1 MVVID
6 RRSWAERKRASLDLE
21 PEQPLARAMAPLSAV
36 WASGARLSRILRP
49 DRPLPGGIP
58 SLGVGNL
65 RVGGCGKTPVVD
77 DLGRRLMAEGEKV
90 AVLTRGYRAGQG
102 GDEPDWL
109 RDSGLAV
116 FADVDRSRAF
126 TQAQAWGATRILLD
140 DALQT
145 RHRPRWTVALVLDR
159 DVARAPRPLPAGPA
173 REGSSGL
180 DRADAVL
187 VRRES
192 GQRNDGAFGFR
203 LAPEAIVDATGVE
216 MAPPSGP
223 GILFSGLARPESFE
237 ADARAFGLDFVAS
250 WRESD
255 HWDPGPAN
263 ASAIEACAR
272 RHEAQWILV
281 PEKNLRRM
289 ASLDLSFPV
298 AALRSAVEWDDRIDP
313 LDWLRQRGIA
323 I

>member
-6 RRSWAERKRASLDLE
+6 RRPWAERKLASLDLE
-21 PEQPLARAMAPLSAV
+21 PEQPLVRALSPLSAI
-36 WASGARLSRILRP
+36 WAGGARLSRVLRP
-49 DRPLPGGIP
+49 DLPLPGEIP

-77 DLGRRLMAEGEKV
+77 DLGRRLMAAGEQV
-90 AVLTRGYRAGQG
+90 AVLTRGYRAAQG

-109 RDSGLAV
+109 RESGLAV

-126 TQAQAWGATRILLD
+126 AQAQAWGATRILLD

-192 GQRNDGAFGFR
+192 GRPDDGEFGFR
-203 LAPEAIVDATGVE
+203 LAPDAVVDAAGVE
-216 MAPPSGP
+216 VARPSGP
-223 GILFSGLARPESFE
+223 GVLVSGLARPESFE
-237 ADARAFGLDFVAS
+237 ADAVGFGLDAIAS

-255 HWDPGPAN
+255 HWEPRPSD
-263 ASAIEACAR
+263 ASAIDAYTR
-272 RHEAQWILV
+272 RHGAEWILV
-281 PEKNLRRM
+281 PEKNLRRV
-289 ASLDLSFPV
+289 ASLALTHPV
-298 AALRSAVEWDDRIDP
+298 IALRANVQWDGETDP
-313 LDWLRQRGIA
+313 LDWLRRRGIA